1 MDITSGSIGLKKA
14 EGRRQKAE
22 GRRKNCLWI
31 VNDQPLRAYKPQTI
45 LTTPLITVS
54 VAPPEEAI

>member
-1 MDITSGSIGLKKA
+1 MIILIE

-31 VNDQPLRAYKPQTI
+31 VNDRTLRV
-45 LTTPLITVS
+45 LVTPSNFHHSHL
-54 VAPPEEAI
+54 PKNCG